1 MDPRNAMNRYV
12 RQVMLPE
19 VGTAGQLRLAESRML
34 VVGVGGLGSAVL
46 PYLAGAGVGTLI
58 LVDPD
63 LVELSNLHRQPLFKE
78 ADTGRLKVDAAAD
91 SLRSYN
97 SSVRVKTVPNSF
109 EPSIAKN
116 LLGQADAALDCAD
129 SFAVTYMLSDACL
142 ELGLPLISAS
152 AVGFAGYAGGF
163 CGGAPSVRAVFPS
176 LPDQGINCTDAG
188 VLGPVVG
195 MIGCLQA
202 HMALAVSLDL
212 EPSPLGRLMRFD
224 GRELRFSELRFGS
237 APEPTE
243 GQFRFISS
251 ESVERGD
258 TVVDLRGRNEAPA
271 LMAPGAIRSTLDRIE
286 QLGTSL
292 EPSKRLVLCC
302 RTGFRAWKA
311 AERLRPN
318 WSGEIALVVMGQE
331 KNERNTA

>member
-1 MDPRNAMNRYV
+1 MDPRDAMNRYV

-19 VGTAGQLRLAESRML
+19 VGTAGQLRLAESRVL
-34 VVGVGGLGSAVL
+34 VIGVGGLGSAVL
-46 PYLAGAGVGTLI
+46 PYLAGAGVGKLI

-63 LVELSNLHRQPLFKE
+63 FVELSNLHRQPLFKE
-78 ADTGRLKVDAAAD
+78 ADTGRLKVEAAAD

-97 SSVRVKTVPNSF
+97 SSVKVETVPNSF
-109 EPSIAKN
+109 KPLIAKQ
-116 LLGQADAALDCAD
+116 LLDQADLVLDCAD
-129 SFAVTYMLSDACL
+129 SFAATYMLSDACL

-152 AVGFAGYAGGF
+152 AVGLAGYAGGF

-176 LPDQGINCTDAG
+176 LPDQGLNCADAG

-202 HMALAVSLDL
+202 HMALAVLVDF
-212 EPSPLGRLMRFD
+212 EPSPLGKLMRFD

-237 APEPTE
+237 ALEPTE
-243 GQFRFISS
+243 GQFQFISS
-251 ESVERGD
+251 ESVERND
-258 TVVDLRGRNEAPA
+258 TVVDLRGRDEAQD
-271 LMAPGAIRSTLDRIE
+271 LMIPGAIRSTLDKIE
-286 QLGTSL
+286 QLEASL

-302 RTGFRAWKA
+302 RSGFRAWKA

-318 WSGEIALVVMGQE
+318 WSGEIALVAMGQE
-331 KNERNTA
+331 ISERNTA

>member
-1 MDPRNAMNRYV
+1 MDRRNPMNRYV

-19 VGTAGQLRLAESRML
+19 VGTAGQLRLAESRVL
-34 VVGVGGLGSAVL
+34 VVGAGGLGSAVL
-46 PYLAGAGVGTLI
+46 PYLAGAGVGNLI

-63 LVELSNLHRQPLFKE
+63 FVELSNLHRQPLFKE
-78 ADTGRLKVDAAAD
+78 ADVGRLKVEAAAD
-91 SLRSYN
+91 SLRTYN
-97 SSVRVKTVPNSF
+97 GSVRVEIVPNQLDPLS
-109 EPSIAKN
+109 AKQ
-116 LLGQADAALDCAD
+116 LLGQADVALDCAD
-129 SFAVTYMLSDACL
+129 SFAVTYMLSDACF
-142 ELGLPLISAS
+142 EQGLPLISAS

-176 LPDQGINCTDAG
+176 LPDQGINCADAG

-195 MIGCLQA
+195 MIGCFQA

-212 EPSPLGRLMRFD
+212 EPSPLGKLMRFD
-224 GRELRFSELRFGS
+224 GRELRFSEFRFGS

-243 GQFRFISS
+243 KQFQFISP
-251 ESVERGD
+251 ETVERND
-258 TVVDLRGRNEAPA
+258 TVVDLRGRDEAPE
-271 LMAPGAIRSTLDRIE
+271 LMVPGAIRSTLDKVE
-286 QLGTSL
+286 QLETSL

-318 WSGEIALVVMGQE
+318 WSGEIALVAVGQE
-331 KNERNTA
+331 TNERNTA